1 MEELLTLP
9 LVFIGVGLFVII
21 LWRLF
26 VIASGLFLIGLIS
39 GLVFVE
45 VYGAYLLFT
54 EPNLYMEDLAQN
66 GLISF
71 TGFYA
76 VFNLALLVCGV
87 LKIISWK
94 RGY

>member
-1 MEELLTLP
+1 MEELLILP
-9 LVFIGVGLFVII
+9 LVFIGVGLLVII
-21 LWRLF
+21 FWRLF
-26 VIASGLFLIGLIS
+26 VIASGLFLIGLVS

-54 EPNLYMEDLAQN
+54 EPNLYMEDLTHN

-71 TGFYA
+71 TGFYT
-76 VFNLALLVCGV
+76 VFNLALLVCAV

-94 RGY
+94 RG